1 MAYIVVTK
9 ERPDGHAQLCERVGA
24 ADFEADHF
32 RNCLSDRLAWAVED
46 AERERAEIDDA
57 ERERAADEPGRVS
70 REVPAHVLA
79 NV

>member
-32 RNCLSDRLAWAVED
+32 RNCLSDRLAWAVGD
-46 AERERAEIDDA
+46 AERERTEIDDA
-57 ERERAADEPGRVS
+57 EREGAADEPGRVS
-70 REVPAHVLA
+70 REVPANVLA